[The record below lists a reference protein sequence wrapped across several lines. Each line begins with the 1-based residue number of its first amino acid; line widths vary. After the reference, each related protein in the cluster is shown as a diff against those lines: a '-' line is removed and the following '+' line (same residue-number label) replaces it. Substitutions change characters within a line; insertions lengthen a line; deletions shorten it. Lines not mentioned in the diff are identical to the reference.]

1 MNYREV
7 LFPYQPLEPGDFMYR
22 YDINN
27 RGYIIYSHEKNKIS
41 CLELYDFTDI
51 SPFQLAVSIQ
61 RVRIETPEQNE
72 FVFDKVCSKEDLLR
86 YLFDIVADKTKY
98 RKLRGVSNFEA
109 YLLYHLKQPDK
120 VRNIYQFNPANNDY
134 QLVFDNDV
142 CIASIFDEY
151 ITNTIN
157 VCWNPVTFRYFEE
170 QDGDQ
175 HTSYLLSSSNPMLC
189 EYICKKAEERK
200 ACIDLYGYDFDSLMF
215 FSYFIKNK
223 GMDKG
228 ISVFSDS
235 KKITVVMKNWYPTTL
250 VKFISKIQKIY
261 NIKVREIYGGEA
273 DRNITTFQLISIA
286 SGLSFIVFSNDNIA
300 IEIFQREV
308 INEYKLNEISL
319 KEI

>member
-27 RGYIIYSHEKNKIS
+27 RGYIIYSPEKNKIS

-51 SPFQLAVSIQ
+51 SPFQLAVS
-61 RVRIETPEQNE
+61 
-72 FVFDKVCSKEDLLR
+72 
-86 YLFDIVADKTKY
+86 
-98 RKLRGVSNFEA
+98 RGVSNFEA

-170 QDGDQ
+170 QDGD
-175 HTSYLLSSSNPMLC
+175 L
-189 EYICKKAEERK
+189 
-200 ACIDLYGYDFDSLMF
+200 F
-215 FSYFIKNK
+215 FPI
-223 GMDKG
+223 
-228 ISVFSDS
+228 
-235 KKITVVMKNWYPTTL
+235 
-250 VKFISKIQKIY
+250 VK
-261 NIKVREIYGGEA
+261 R
-273 DRNITTFQLISIA
+273 
-286 SGLSFIVFSNDNIA
+286 
-300 IEIFQREV
+300 
-308 INEYKLNEISL
+308 
-319 KEI
+319 